1 MATKNRFPLDDHIP
15 LFLADYEAE
24 PEQSGIWRVISSR
37 ILKTIVWVF
46 AAGAIVFAIA
56 SIGSPTL
63 FASVTA
69 SQIGASAPEEGKGQ
83 SIPAV
88 QSTASAEALPVI
100 TNDAPSTHELLAAF
114 ESAFERPSA
123 VDQPPAETSL
133 KRFEAWAGEQ
143 AARAEAPRKPAQD
156 ARGQVAQKKA
166 QVQPLPKPRPVQ
178 AEQIAPEQ
186 DPVENAQW
194 PARKF
199 GWRN

>member
-1 MATKNRFPLDDHIP
+1 MATKNRFPPDDHIP

-56 SIGSPTL
+56 SIG
-63 FASVTA
+63 TA
-69 SQIGASAPEEGKGQ
+69 PQEGQGQ
-83 SIPAV
+83 SIPAI

-100 TNDAPSTHELLAAF
+100 TNDAPSNHGLLAAF

-123 VDQPPAETSL
+123 VDQPPAETAL

-143 AARAEAPRKPAQD
+143 TARVEAPRKPAQG
-156 ARGQVAQKKA
+156 AQAQVAQKKA
-166 QVQPLPKPRPVQ
+166 RVQPLPKPRPVQ
-178 AEQIAPEQ
+178 AEQTGPEQ
-186 DPVENAQW
+186 DPVENGQW